1 MKCFEE
7 KMSYPQFL
15 KYLVPSVLTMIFLSF
30 YTFDGTCNSVRIC
43 DIFRSCSDVI

>member
-15 KYLVPSVLTMIFLSF
+15 KYLVPSVLTMIFCLF
-30 YTFDGTCNSVRIC
+30 TQQ
-43 DIFRSCSDVI
+43 